1 MNLRPIARE
10 VAVTAGLLVTLPLL
24 ASAQP
29 GRPLSLEQA
38 MESAIPVSEALELAK
53 AAVLRARGEQ
63 YRANADRFPQLSASL
78 GYNRLLASQF
88 EGIDFGGSSPG
99 DSGSD
104 GGQLP
109 FGRANTYNLGLSLS
123 QTLFAGGRIA
133 GQTASADAGHRSA
146 ALGVTAAE
154 AQLTLDVV
162 SAYYDA
168 VLADQQLNIA
178 LATLAQADSTV
189 RQAALRQAVGA
200 EAEFEVLRARVT
212 RNNQNTSVI
221 LRRNE
226 REVAYLRLK
235 QLLGVPADDLI
246 ILTTTLGGATF
257 TDPPIIASLV
267 ASPTDTTAESRIAV
281 RQAAEAVR
289 VQEGVLQVAK
299 AQRIPS
305 LVLTS
310 QYGKVGYPDNYNPT
324 AADYA
329 TNWNMALGVQ
339 VPIFTGGR
347 TRGDKVVAQAALR
360 EAELRLAQATKL
372 ARLETRT
379 ALSALEAATAAWEAS
394 QGTVEEAERAY
405 RIAELRYR
413 EGLSTQTELVDSRI
427 GWQTAEISRV
437 QAARELQVARVRVA
451 LISDLPLNTGAP
463 VVTAPRQTAQAPAR
477 QNAPAQTQIPG
488 TTP

>member
-1 MNLRPIARE
+1 MNLSPIARGI
-10 VAVTAGLLVTLPLL
+10 ALTAGLLVTLPLL
-24 ASAQP
+24 AHAQL
-29 GRPLSLEQA
+29 GRSLSLEQA
-38 MESAIPVSEALELAK
+38 MESAMPASEALELAK
-53 AAVLRARGEQ
+53 AAVFRARGEQ
-63 YRANADRFPQLSASL
+63 YRANADRYPQLSASL

-88 EGIDFGGSSPG
+88 EGIDFGGGTSG
-99 DSGSD
+99 DSGSN

-146 ALGVTAAE
+146 SLGVTAAA

-168 VLADQQLNIA
+168 VLADQQLSIA
-178 LATLAQADSTV
+178 QATLAQADSTV
-189 RQAALRQAVGA
+189 RQAAQRQAVGA

-226 REVAYLRLK
+226 REVAYLRLQ
-235 QLLGVPADDLI
+235 QLLGLPADDPI
-246 ILTTTLGGATF
+246 ILTTTLGGATLA
-257 TDPPIIASLV
+257 DPPIIASVV
-267 ASPTDTTAESRIAV
+267 ASPTDTAAESRIAV

-289 VQEGVLQVAK
+289 VQEGVLKVAK

-360 EAELRLAQATKL
+360 EAELRLAQTTKL
-372 ARLETRT
+372 ARLDNRT
-379 ALSALEAATAAWEAS
+379 AFSALEAATAAWEAS

-427 GWQTAEISRV
+427 GWQTADISRV

-451 LISDLPLNTGAP
+451 LISDLPLNTGTPAT
-463 VVTAPRQTAQAPAR
+463 TATRPTAQAPAR
-477 QNAPAQTQIPG
+477 QSTAPQTQIPG
-488 TTP
+488 ITP